1 MEMAAS
7 YLALPSSASEAD
19 REGAHASAHHGAYS
33 SPQPPRA
40 TVRARRATRD
50 ATACRASRIPH
61 SPEPPGDPPVHGS
74 PRQRSSDHNHLRCT
88 EDRRHCKARWTETK
102 GARPPRERGAS
113 SEMRIESECGL
124 RSSRVHESSS
134 CAYGTPHSRR
144 PERAAAGTLNAYSA
158 LPSQYGVTYSRSRT
172 YMWYDS

>member
-1 MEMAAS
+1 MQV
-7 YLALPSSASEAD
+7 LTTALIFPTASEGD
-19 REGAHASAHHGAYS
+19 REGAARHTGCHRPAEPLGYPTVQSLPET
-33 SPQPPRA
+33 PQS
-40 TVRARRATRD
+40 
-50 ATACRASRIPH
+50 TA
-61 SPEPPGDPPVHGS
+61 VHGS

-134 CAYGTPHSRR
+134 CAYGTPHSRQ

-172 YMWYDS
+172 YLWYDS